1 VNIIIVGAGE
11 VGRYLAES
19 LSSRLH
25 NLSIIESNERLAEDL
40 NERLDGR
47 VICGTGT
54 SVATLAEA
62 NVAECELFLAL
73 TSDDNTNLVSAS
85 MAKSLGARKTIA
97 RVHTGV
103 QREEWLFDFKAHF
116 GIDYL
121 FSTERLAA
129 VELAKFV
136 RNPERLLVE
145 ELARGR
151 IELQQIEVSAAS
163 RAVGRSLQDLA
174 LPPRVRIGMIEREK
188 QHFVPA
194 AREEL
199 QAGDVVTL
207 FGEPRKLGE
216 VISLL
221 QPGARDEHERNVV
234 VFGGGEYGLM
244 LAQMLEGKRFRVRI
258 MEKDRRRC
266 EFLANTLQNTVVIHG
281 DATSQK
287 QLREEQVGE
296 ADFFIA
302 ATEDDEDNVMTCLQA
317 KHLGTKYTLALIHR
331 VDYADV
337 VSRSSEQL
345 GIMGAVSPREAANRD
360 LLRFMTSEKY
370 HVVMALADGAEVLE
384 SVVRE
389 GGSLAEKRVAEV
401 QWPEGAGLV
410 ALLQGSEAMVPT
422 ADDVL
427 RPGDTVYAIV
437 SPQSKKALVK
447 LLVAE

>member
-1 VNIIIVGAGE
+1 
-11 VGRYLAES
+11 
-19 LSSRLH
+19 
-25 NLSIIESNERLAEDL
+25 
-40 NERLDGR
+40 
-47 VICGTGT
+47 
-54 SVATLAEA
+54 
-62 NVAECELFLAL
+62 
-73 TSDDNTNLVSAS
+73 
-85 MAKSLGARKTIA
+85 
-97 RVHTGV
+97 
-103 QREEWLFDFKAHF
+103 
-116 GIDYL
+116 
-121 FSTERLAA
+121 
-129 VELAKFV
+129 
-136 RNPERLLVE
+136 
-145 ELARGR
+145 
-151 IELQQIEVSAAS
+151 
-163 RAVGRSLQDLA
+163 
-174 LPPRVRIGMIEREK
+174 
-188 QHFVPA
+188 
-194 AREEL
+194 
-199 QAGDVVTL
+199 
-207 FGEPRKLGE
+207 
-216 VISLL
+216 
-221 QPGARDEHERNVV
+221 
-234 VFGGGEYGLM
+234 
-244 LAQMLEGKRFRVRI
+244 
-258 MEKDRRRC
+258 
-266 EFLANTLQNTVVIHG
+266 
-281 DATSQK
+281 
-287 QLREEQVGE
+287 LREEQVGE